1 MAEEAF
7 HLQNATTLNWTIGGT
22 SYPVA
27 GISDATITLSQ
38 GIVELY
44 TGDSTTREDKYAEE
58 KTFEADITV
67 RKWDHE
73 LIGTEI
79 LDGES
84 INDSSEIPDT
94 TLEGT
99 FESAQS
105 DREVTIELVGGST
118 EEWPIFDL
126 SLGDYG
132 EWQLSMTFDDI
143 ETFEVTTPE

>member
-1 MAEEAF
+1 MPAEAY
-7 HLQNATTLNWTIGGT
+7 HIQNKTALNWNIDGT
-22 SYPVA
+22 EYPVA
-27 GISDATITLSQ
+27 GVSDVTVTLNQS
-38 GIVELY
+38 IVELY
-44 TGDSTTREDKYAEE
+44 TGDSVTREDKYAEE
-58 KTFEADITV
+58 KTVEADITV

-73 LIGTEI
+73 LIEAI
-79 LDGES
+79 LDAES
-84 INDSSEIPDT
+84 INDSSEVPDT

-132 EWQLSMTFDDI
+132 EWPLSMTFDDI
-143 ETFEVTTPE
+143 NTFTVQTPE